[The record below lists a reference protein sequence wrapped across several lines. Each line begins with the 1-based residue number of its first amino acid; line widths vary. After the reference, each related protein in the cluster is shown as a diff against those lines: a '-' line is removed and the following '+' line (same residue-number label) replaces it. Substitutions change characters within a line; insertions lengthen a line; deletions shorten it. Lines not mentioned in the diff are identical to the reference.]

1 MALSPLE
8 KMMLMKKVLLA
19 FIAISTILIGF
30 TSCESNKSSNAEQVS
45 QDSVQL
51 EKMRLDVEKS
61 KLELEREKLMQE
73 KNELDEKKNK
83 EEIIASV
90 NKAQQILSNSTAIVT
105 AEKAYF
111 HTNADTSTRKK
122 SYLVRGDII
131 NALNAN
137 KNFVYIEFYN
147 EYADKTS
154 SGWIDVKDIDVY

>member
-1 MALSPLE
+1 
-8 KMMLMKKVLLA
+8 MKKILTALLV
-19 FIAISTILIGF
+19 IQTILIVF
-30 TSCESNKSSNAEQVS
+30 SSCDSSKSSNSDKIS
-45 QDSVQL
+45 QDSVEL

-73 KNELDEKKNK
+73 KKDLDERNNK
-83 EEIIASV
+83 EQIIASV

-105 AEKAYF
+105 ADKAYF
-111 HTNADTSTRKK
+111 HTNADTNTRKK

-147 EYADKTS
+147 EYIDKTS